1 MAKKKKV
8 YTLVQDIKD
17 LILNGKENIDK
28 DNLNNFLD
36 TMREEMERFLSP
48 YEGERQILG
57 VLIVNYGT
65 R

>member
-28 DNLNNFLD
+28 NNLEDFLD

-48 YEGERQILG
+48 
-57 VLIVNYGT
+57 
-65 R
+65 